1 MELGRGGGGEEE
13 GVWGS
18 RRSVLIN
25 LYPLE
30 NTSTK
35 ILQIIEE
42 KKRKYRLLYLKA
54 KTERAC
60 LNSFIS

>member
-1 MELGRGGGGEEE
+1 MELRREGGGEEE
-13 GVWGS
+13 EVWGS

-30 NTSTK
+30 NTK

-60 LNSFIS
+60 LNSFNS

>member
-1 MELGRGGGGEEE
+1 MELGREGGEEE
-13 GVWGS
+13 EEVWGS

-30 NTSTK
+30 NTK